1 MTKKIAC
8 ALAAMSMISG
18 ALAQEENHQNAPFV
32 GVTVGNGGS
41 ARTFKETIIRR
52 QTSITGWADPD
63 SDISLVES
71 TSEISSKL
79 DDNSRGMYFGIL
91 AGYRYFV
98 QPELA
103 IRGYG
108 ELEYHPI
115 TVKYDDGNDKDSNY
129 TNFIVGADALY
140 YLKQDNDFDISALA
154 GLGIALSR
162 YSQEML
168 LNSEKRALGF
178 AFRAGVHFDI
188 ASEGKKRHGID
199 VGLKILPN
207 KVTTSTPETRYY
219 YGATLKVEQKPSFFV
234 RYTYSF

>member
-8 ALAAMSMISG
+8 ALAAMSIVSG

-32 GVTVGNGGS
+32 GVTVGSSRLDRVAHYGNNTSMSDSSSGG
-41 ARTFKETIIRR
+41 
-52 QTSITGWADPD
+52 
-63 SDISLVES
+63 
-71 TSEISSKL
+71 
-79 DDNSRGMYFGIL
+79 YFGIL

-115 TVKYDDGNDKDSNY
+115 KIEYDDGSNKDSNY

-140 YLKQDNDFDISALA
+140 YLKQGDDFDISALA

-219 YGATLKVEQKPSFFV
+219 YGTTLKAEQKPSFFV
-234 RYTYSF
+234 RYTYGF